1 MAERDD
7 MDRLPSISA
16 SPDDGPDH
24 RDARREARRDGNRE
38 QAPAPARAA
47 APAAARTGPAF
58 PIPLIVVLG
67 LIVAGG
73 GWFGYVQHQQLTLAE
88 AELSN
93 SAARIKRLE
102 EELNITGS
110 TLSETSSA
118 TEEKISAQASE
129 TKKLQDSTDRN
140 RNAINETR
148 RALGRTDQALK
159 ATADRATALEALTA
173 QQAKELE
180 QQRALLARANESIRG
195 LAASNRELVDKV
207 NAADQT
213 ARALRASLERRVR
226 ENEEAV
232 AAIDK
237 FRQQLNR
244 TISNLQGEVAALKAA
259 QAGG

>member
-1 MAERDD
+1 MAERDEL
-7 MDRLPSISA
+7 DRLPSIAA
-16 SPDDGPDH
+16 SPDDGPE
-24 RDARREARRDGNRE
+24 RREGRREARRE
-38 QAPAPARAA
+38 SAPPPARAA
-47 APAAARTGPAF
+47 ATAAPGAARAASAF

-67 LIVAGG
+67 LIVCAGS
-73 GWFGYVQHQQLTLAE
+73 WFAYVQHEQLTMAE
-88 AELSN
+88 AELAN

-129 TKKLQDSTDRN
+129 TKKLQDSSDRN

-148 RALGRTDQALK
+148 RALGRTDSALK
-159 ATADRATALEALTA
+159 AATDRATALEALTA
-173 QQAKELE
+173 QQGKELE

-195 LAASNRELVDKV
+195 LTAANRELVDKV
-207 NAADQT
+207 NAADQN
-213 ARALRASLERRVR
+213 ARSLRASLERRVR

-259 QAGG
+259 AAGG